1 MAEILV
7 TWFSRSGST
16 AKAARAL
23 AQRLGADAVPIV
35 TPVPYSGMRG
45 YVRGVWDSV
54 RRRRPQIAI
63 ATDPT
68 RYKLVVVGGPVWAG
82 RPAAPLHTFLRR
94 YGPRLPVL
102 AAFCVSG
109 SGAAY
114 DGVFA
119 EIADLAGHRPLA
131 TLSLAERKVTSG
143 EAEASL
149 TAFAGVLREALVL
162 TAFKTGLDRPAGW
175 RVDGPIP
182 PERHEPHPA
191 PRP

>member
-1 MAEILV
+1 MVAEILV

-16 AKAARAL
+16 EKAARAL
-23 AQRLGADAVPIV
+23 AQRLGADVAPIV
-35 TPVPYSGMRG
+35 TPVPYRGMRG
-45 YVRGVWDSV
+45 FARGLWDSL
-54 RRRRPQIAI
+54 RHRRPQIAI
-63 ATDPT
+63 AADPT
-68 RYKLVVVGGPVWAG
+68 QYRLVVVGCPVWAG

-94 YGPRLPVL
+94 YGPRLRGL

-131 TLSLAERKVTSG
+131 TLSLAEREVTSG
-143 EAEASL
+143 EAATSL
-149 TAFAGVLREALVL
+149 TAFAGVLREALDL
-162 TAFKTGLDRPAGW
+162 TVFKTGLDRPAGW
-175 RVDGPIP
+175 RVDGPMP

-191 PRP
+191 P